1 MKHLQRDLEHL
12 KREVLEMGS
21 LAEEATG
28 RALEA
33 LLSGDAELAEAV
45 IDGDTRLDRKEME
58 VEEECLKILAL
69 HQPVAADLR
78 FIVAVLK
85 VNNDLERIGDL
96 AANIA
101 KRAIT
106 LARSRKVEP
115 PAELRGMMERVQRM
129 VVSSLDSLVRMDA
142 RIAREVLHADESVD
156 AIHKRMYESLQTRM
170 RENPDNIP
178 EYIQILSIS
187 RALERIAD
195 QSTNV
200 AEDVIFTVEGDLV
213 RHGGWEQRVEGDEG
227 RPAGGHLRIVKGG
240 DERE

>member
-1 MKHLQRDLEHL
+1 MKHLQRDLENL
-12 KREVLEMGS
+12 KREILAMGS
-21 LAEEATG
+21 FAEEATG

-33 LLSGDAELAEAV
+33 LLTGDVGLAESV
-45 IDGDTRLDRKEME
+45 IDGDVRLDRKEME

-106 LARSRKVEP
+106 LSRSRKVEP
-115 PAELRGMMERVQRM
+115 PSELRAMMERVQGM
-129 VVSSLDSLVRMDA
+129 VMASLDSLVRMDA
-142 RIAREVLHADESVD
+142 RIAREVLQADESVD
-156 AIHKRMYESLQTRM
+156 AIHKRMYEALQARM
-170 RENPDNIP
+170 REDPDHIP
-178 EYIQILSIS
+178 EYVQVLSIS
-187 RALERIAD
+187 RYLERIAD

-213 RHGGWEQRVEGDEG
+213 RHGGWE
-227 RPAGGHLRIVKGG
+227 LRAE
-240 DERE
+240 D